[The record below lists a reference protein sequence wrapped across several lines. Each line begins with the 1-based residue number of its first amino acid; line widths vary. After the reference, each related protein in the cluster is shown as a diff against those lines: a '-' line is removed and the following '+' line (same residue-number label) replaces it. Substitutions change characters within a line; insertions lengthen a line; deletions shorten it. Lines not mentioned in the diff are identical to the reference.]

1 MTTTTFNLSR
11 RGYGIDKD
19 VVGAEECDKIRKE
32 LTVSPIVIP
41 GCGPMGGGAGVA
53 KILLYLESNKRLYVP
68 KCYGLKRFGA
78 PGVEKLEEGDD
89 VISGLKF
96 NGSLRA
102 DQLKPVEAFMKA
114 ARNPL
119 KTGGIINLSCGA
131 GKTVIGL
138 YILALLGK
146 KTMIVVHKDFLLEQ
160 WRERISQ
167 FLPGARVG
175 LIKAKALDVVDK
187 DIVIASLQ
195 SLSMKD
201 YPDEVFKGIGL
212 VIVDEVHRTGTEVFS
227 QALRKV
233 QFKYTLGLSATV
245 TRKDGLSK
253 VFQWYIGDVVYRK
266 KRQSDNVYVHVLDFE
281 DADQAYS
288 REELLWNGK
297 PNIARMINN
306 ICEYEPRTRM
316 IAGVISDMV
325 LQGLKGDKKRRKVLV
340 LSDRKAHLGAIQG
353 ALKGGVTSGFYVG
366 NMKAEELAKS
376 ETKDV
381 ILATYA
387 FASEGFDAKDLDTL
401 ILATPKTD
409 IEQSVGRILRQKE
422 QDRENVPLVV
432 DVVDGFSLFERQG
445 EKRRAFYK
453 KMGFKFVR
461 SFQDVTEGVRD
472 CDASSEGDGSVG
484 EAAQIPPQCLFVD

>member
-1 MTTTTFNLSR
+1 MKSLTYNVSR

-19 VVGAEECDKIRKE
+19 AIGESEVVRLRKE
-32 LTVSPIVIP
+32 LTVSPNV
-41 GCGPMGGGAGVA
+41 GVGAGNMGPQT
-53 KILLYLESNKRLYVP
+53 KIMLYLESTKRLYVP
-68 KCYGLKRFGA
+68 KYYGLKHFGS
-78 PGVEKLEEGDD
+78 PGVDKLDEGEDTG
-89 VISGLKF
+89 VKF
-96 NGSLRA
+96 VGTLRPE
-102 DQLKPVEAFMKA
+102 QLKPVEAFMQA
-114 ARNPL
+114 ARNPN
-119 KTGGIINLSCGA
+119 KGGGIINLSCGA

-138 YILALLGK
+138 YIFALLGK
-146 KTMIVVHKDFLLEQ
+146 KAMIVAHKDFLLDQ

-175 LIKAKALDVVDK
+175 LIKAKTLDVKDK

-195 SLSMKD
+195 SLSMKE

-212 VIVDEVHRTGTEVFS
+212 VIIDEVHRTGTEVFS

-233 QFKYTLGLSATV
+233 QFKYSLGLSATV
-245 TRKDGLSK
+245 TRKDGMSK

-266 KRQSDNVYVHVLDFE
+266 KRQSDNVYVQALNFE
-281 DADQAYS
+281 DVNQAYC

-297 PNIARMINN
+297 PNISRMINN
-306 ICEYEPRTRM
+306 ICDYTPRTRL
-316 IAGVISDMV
+316 IADVISELV
-325 LQGLKGDKKRRKVLV
+325 SKGIRGDTKRRKVLV
-340 LSDRKAHLGAIQG
+340 LSDRKAHLAAIQG
-353 ALKGGVTSGFYVG
+353 ALKDGVSSGFYVG

-381 ILATYA
+381 ILATYS

-422 QDRENVPLVV
+422 QDRANVPFVV
-432 DVVDGFSLFERQG
+432 DIIDGFSLFVRQG

-453 KMGFKFVR
+453 KLGFKFV
-461 SFQDVTEGVRD
+461 GVAD
-472 CDASSEGDGSVG
+472 DDAVDGSSECSG
-484 EAAQIPPQCLFVD
+484 ESTTPETGAPCLFVDD